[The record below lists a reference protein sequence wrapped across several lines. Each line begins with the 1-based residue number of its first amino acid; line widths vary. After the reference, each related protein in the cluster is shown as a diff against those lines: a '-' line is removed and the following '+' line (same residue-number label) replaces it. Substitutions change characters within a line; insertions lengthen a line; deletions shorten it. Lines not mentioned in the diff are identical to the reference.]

1 MYVGINS
8 ERHLLPFTLRIELSR
23 EDKKGNLCFNRLD
36 VFYVEYEDFSH
47 LLFVICNKYFIVC
60 NLPYIY
66 YKFILLVSEFDSTFA
81 AEFMIKDK
89 TKIYN
94 WKFS

>member
-1 MYVGINS
+1 MFQSVGD
-8 ERHLLPFTLRIELSR
+8 F
-23 EDKKGNLCFNRLD
+23 C
-36 VFYVEYEDFSH
+36 VEYKGFSH
-47 LLFVICNKYFIVC
+47 LLFVICSKYFIVC

-81 AEFMIKDK
+81 VEFMIKDK